1 MLLLPLRTVP
11 FRMATIILIRLMGE
25 VGGEYSLLSF
35 IIIFME
41 NFGLV
46 VCNCFQ

>member
-25 VGGEYSLLSF
+25 SGGG
-35 IIIFME
+35 IFLIVVYH
-41 NFGLV
+41 NFYGEFWLGCV
-46 VCNCFQ
+46 